1 MQGLGCV
8 WLARQL
14 RFIVKVASRISSADA
29 DRRSALGAGGEGR
42 LEAGHS
48 GLVGLLD
55 ANEELFPADVK
66 RQAIA
71 PQATIFDQ
79 T

>member
-1 MQGLGCV
+1 
-8 WLARQL
+8 
-14 RFIVKVASRISSADA
+14 VKVTSRISSAGA
-29 DRRSALGAGGEGR
+29 DGRSALGAGGEPR
-42 LEAGHS
+42 REAGHS

-66 RQAIA
+66 RQAFA
-71 PQATIFDQ
+71 PEAAIFDP